1 LNYEGNRQRQD
12 QVVSRQVFTDA
23 QKAGNFASQLGT
35 QIGVDAMGRPVN
47 AGQIFDPFSVRRL
60 PDGTAIRDPFPGNII
75 PSSRINP
82 ISKSLIDVVPSP
94 NASGSPNFIRNLSA
108 PLNIDTFVG
117 RIDWVRSDKNTL
129 FSHFVYADQ
138 HSFTAPILGLPADGG
153 NAQNNLTSNQRQF
166 GLGWTH
172 VFNPT
177 NLNEFRVGYVRNTSL
192 REAVQSNEDMNAK
205 FGIPFPDPG
214 PNVRGLAALTMPGFT
229 QIGTT
234 MHSPFFQFIN
244 KYEISDSF
252 TAIRG
257 PHTLKFGF
265 RGSLKLF
272 QNQKNSNFGRG
283 VLDFNGVFT
292 RQPGFN
298 ATGSPVADFLTGV
311 ANSAQLGSVTN
322 EKDIGHDIEWY
333 VQDRWRVNSKLT
345 VTLGLRYEYNPPSW
359 EARDM
364 ISSVV
369 FDRGFVNPQVVVPEG
384 QNEAA
389 FTQMRDVLFP
399 FIPVRRA
406 TELDRGMVKNTYLNF
421 APRLGIAYQIN
432 SKTVLRT
439 GYGIFFGFPD
449 VVSGSVL
456 TVNPPSKILIGDS
469 SNTVDPTLLIDR
481 SVFGTTPFNRALTN
495 PNFFSVRAADFP
507 PEFTQMYNLSV
518 QHEFRPDWLVEI
530 GYLGNR
536 STRVAVNTQIND
548 AYPALPA
555 DNSAPQSRRRIS
567 TVLGNLPYLAP
578 QGSTNFNAFT
588 LSLEKRFSQGLSLTA
603 NYTWSRALGNAVP
616 VTNAINTTPVQDPF
630 NLRREYGPL
639 EFDVINRFT
648 AGYVY
653 ELPFGRGKAFLAQAP
668 AVVDYLL
675 GGWQINGI
683 TTLQGGFPLTP
694 ALGFSLGK
702 TLTNSRPNII
712 GDPTQT
718 SRQPHDWLNPAA
730 FAIPSNAEI
739 AAGNFY
745 GNAGRGSVRSPGFV
759 NFDFS
764 VGKNFRFTETVRL
777 QFRTE
782 FFNIMNTPNFALQ
795 NSVGLVFGTPT
806 FGKVTTAGDPRVVQF
821 GLKLV
826 F

>member
-1 LNYEGNRQRQD
+1 
-12 QVVSRQVFTDA
+12 
-23 QKAGNFASQLGT
+23 
-35 QIGVDAMGRPVN
+35 
-47 AGQIFDPFSVRRL
+47 
-60 PDGTAIRDPFPGNII
+60 
-75 PSSRINP
+75 
-82 ISKSLIDVVPSP
+82 
-94 NASGSPNFIRNLSA
+94 
-108 PLNIDTFVG
+108 
-117 RIDWVRSDKNTL
+117 
-129 FSHFVYADQ
+129 
-138 HSFTAPILGLPADGG
+138 
-153 NAQNNLTSNQRQF
+153 
-166 GLGWTH
+166 
-172 VFNPT
+172 
-177 NLNEFRVGYVRNTSL
+177 
-192 REAVQSNEDMNAK
+192 
-205 FGIPFPDPG
+205 
-214 PNVRGLAALTMPGFT
+214 
-229 QIGTT
+229 
-234 MHSPFFQFIN
+234 
-244 KYEISDSF
+244 
-252 TAIRG
+252 
-257 PHTLKFGF
+257 
-265 RGSLKLF
+265 
-272 QNQKNSNFGRG
+272 
-283 VLDFNGVFT
+283 
-292 RQPGFN
+292 
-298 ATGSPVADFLTGV
+298 
-311 ANSAQLGSVTN
+311 
-322 EKDIGHDIEWY
+322 
-333 VQDRWRVNSKLT
+333 
-345 VTLGLRYEYNPPSW
+345 
-359 EARDM
+359 
-364 ISSVV
+364 
-369 FDRGFVNPQVVVPEG
+369 
-384 QNEAA
+384 
-389 FTQMRDVLFP
+389 
-399 FIPVRRA
+399 
-406 TELDRGMVKNTYLNF
+406 
-421 APRLGIAYQIN
+421 
-432 SKTVLRT
+432 
-439 GYGIFFGFPD
+439 
-449 VVSGSVL
+449 
-456 TVNPPSKILIGDS
+456 
-469 SNTVDPTLLIDR
+469 
-481 SVFGTTPFNRALTN
+481 
-495 PNFFSVRAADFP
+495 
-507 PEFTQMYNLSV
+507 
-518 QHEFRPDWLVEI
+518 
-530 GYLGNR
+530 
-536 STRVAVNTQIND
+536 
-548 AYPALPA
+548 
-555 DNSAPQSRRRIS
+555 
-567 TVLGNLPYLAP
+567 VLGNLPYLAP